1 MLLANSSASVTATI
15 VTELADAR
23 VLVTCMRGFV
33 SAVLCERTFEQFRA
47 RALSTTGASW
57 IIDTLAISGF
67 QPSAVQVGARW
78 FDVFKARGG
87 QQIIMVS
94 DNSAVRMVAA
104 TLAFAVH
111 IKVSSCRTL
120 AESYKCAGIDL
131 RV

>member
-1 MLLANSSASVTATI
+1 MLLANSSANVTATI
-15 VTELADAR
+15 VTELADPG
-23 VLVTCMRGFV
+23 VLVTRMRGFV
-33 SAVLCERTFEQFRA
+33 SAILCERTFEQFRA

-111 IKVSSCRTL
+111 
-120 AESYKCAGIDL
+120 
-131 RV
+131 